1 MIDDKLLCQSLDL
14 FIIGT
19 VSHEDKGSNA
29 ITMSKE
35 EKD

>member
-19 VSHEDKGSNA
+19 ASHEDKGSNA
-29 ITMSKE
+29 TRMIKVD
-35 EKD
+35 KD